1 MESLMVVGDLY
12 QVTNERRLQGH
23 TAADLKRPNML
34 ITRRQADRIN
44 AFFEGGSLQKFV
56 INDVATEEY
65 YELSIKAK
73 EERDEKAKTAEI
85 AKTGVADALLAK
97 VLGGVGTSSETVSV
111 DNEREELKELA
122 TKYGIKVGRSSN
134 DTLRKKI
141 EEFESNQD

>member
-1 MESLMVVGDLY
+1 MDSLMVKGDLY

-23 TAADLKRPNML
+23 TAADLKRPDML

-44 AFFEGGSLQKFV
+44 AFFDGGSLQKFI

-65 YELSIKAK
+65 YELSAK
-73 EERDEKAKTAEI
+73 SKLERDEKAKVADI
-85 AKTGVADALLAK
+85 SKTGVADALLAK
-97 VLGGVGTSSETVSV
+97 VLGGVAPSV
-111 DNEREELKELA
+111 EAPVVDSEREELKELA